1 MSLSSLHV
9 HLLCCIRSDKRIV
22 CASFSLCAFVS
33 IAIIPAEAHAKIV
46 FRLVAGQDP
55 ELVYKSLQEHVAA
68 VAPTLAEGLRVEV
81 KRFGPGAR
89 AYQVSHCV
97 CLQDTSS

>member
-1 MSLSSLHV
+1 MFFLSFRVYV
-9 HLLCCIRSDKRIV
+9 HQ
-22 CASFSLCAFVS
+22 
-33 IAIIPAEAHAKIV
+33 IAVLPAEAHAKIV

-55 ELVYKSLQEHVAA
+55 DLVYKSLEEHVAA